1 MVSIRDRNL
10 SREETHL
17 TVLEILPGEFREIKA
32 DAETWL
38 QNGLEYRASFSFP
51 EDGEYRI
58 LAESA
63 DLAGNHMQKFVERAA
78 IDTTAPKL
86 QVTGIEEG
94 MTVSGSVS
102 FKIEA
107 SDRFY
112 QPDSLQVSLT
122 SESGREA
129 SALLAASRKTAIRH
143 GAEVGVFRSSARG
156 ILG

>member
-63 DLAGNHMQKFVERAA
+63 DLAGNHMQKLVERTA
-78 IDTTAPKL
+78 IDTHSSKASGDRNRRGDDGK
-86 QVTGIEEG
+86 QFGI
-94 MTVSGSVS
+94 
-102 FKIEA
+102 I
-107 SDRFY
+107 
-112 QPDSLQVSLT
+112 
-122 SESGREA
+122 
-129 SALLAASRKTAIRH
+129 
-143 GAEVGVFRSSARG
+143 
-156 ILG
+156 